1 MIYLDQSSTS
11 FPKAPGVGEAMKT
24 FIEEEGV
31 NIGRG
36 NYKEAYGV
44 ENKIIDTRIRLS
56 ALFGHDDPRRVIF
69 TPGVTFSL
77 NLFFQ
82 GILKEGDHVVVSGME
97 HNAVMRPLVREA
109 RTRGIRYDI
118 APADRQGYVSPDSY
132 LRALKKDT
140 RAVITLHASNV
151 SGTLLPIHEIGPLLR
166 ERGILFAVDA
176 AQTAGGIPIN
186 MEDMKIDFLAFTGHK
201 TLGGPQ
207 GIGGFLVTE
216 ELAANL
222 SPLIVGGT
230 GSRSSSLDQPDF
242 LPDKFESGTMNL
254 PGILGLQAALLH
266 LEQAGLEN
274 LHRTKMALTARF
286 LDGLKEIPGI
296 RVAGMPGL
304 SGRTSV
310 VSLFFPDRDN
320 ALIAHELEKGWSIL
334 TRVGL
339 HCAPMAHQS
348 LETFPQGTVRFSF
361 GASNTE
367 KEIDTALEALTQLMT
382 RS

>member
-69 TPGVTFSL
+69 SPGVTFSL

-118 APADRQGYVSPDSY
+118 AAADRQGYVSPDSY
-132 LRALKKDT
+132 LKVLKKDT

-176 AQTAGGIPIN
+176 AQTAGGIPIS

-266 LEQAGLEN
+266 LEQAGLEK

-367 KEIDTALEALTQLMT
+367 REIDTALEALTQLMT

>member
-69 TPGVTFSL
+69 SPGVTFSL

-118 APADRQGYVSPDSY
+118 AAADRQGYVSPDSY
-132 LRALKKDT
+132 LKVLKKDT